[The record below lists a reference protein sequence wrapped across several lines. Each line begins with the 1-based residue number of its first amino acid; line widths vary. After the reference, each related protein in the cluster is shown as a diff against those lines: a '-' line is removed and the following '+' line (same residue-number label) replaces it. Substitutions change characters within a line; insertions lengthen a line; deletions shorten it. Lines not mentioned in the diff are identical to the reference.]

1 MDVVTAFLNGVVS
14 SEVYVGQPKGY
25 SDGTNNVCKLR
36 KALYGLRES
45 PRAWYKCLDEYLT
58 KIKFKMSNVDY
69 CLYTQGE
76 GVDQIYL
83 LIFVDHLL
91 ICSKSKK
98 KIKNL
103 RRVLSEKFKMKD
115 LGEVKEYL
123 GILGVEYDYR
133 NCEMKLSQT
142 KYIESLTNKY
152 QLQDSRLYS
161 TPMETD
167 LKIEKAQNMRV
178 RY

>member
-1 MDVVTAFLNGVVS
+1 MDVITAFLNGELS
-14 SEVYVGQPKGY
+14 SEIYDGQPGGY
-25 SDGTNNVCKLR
+25 SDGTNKVCKLR
-36 KALYGLRES
+36 KALYGLRER

-58 KIKFKMSNVDY
+58 KIKFKRSTVDY

-76 GVDQIYL
+76 GVDKFYL
-83 LIFVDHLL
+83 LIYVDDFL

-103 RRVLSEKFKMKD
+103 KEVLSEKYKMKY

-123 GILGVEYDYR
+123 GINVEYDYR
-133 NCEMKLSQT
+133 NCDMKLSQT

-152 QLQDSRLYS
+152 QLQDSR
-161 TPMETD
+161 
-167 LKIEKAQNMRV
+167 
-178 RY
+178 

>member
-1 MDVVTAFLNGVVS
+1 M
-14 SEVYVGQPKGY
+14 
-25 SDGTNNVCKLR
+25 
-36 KALYGLRES
+36 
-45 PRAWYKCLDEYLT
+45 DEYLT
-58 KIKFKMSNVDY
+58 KIKFKRRNVDY

-76 GVDQIYL
+76 GVDQIYS
-83 LIFVDHLL
+83 LIYVDDLL

-103 RRVLSEKFKMKD
+103 KRVLSEKFNMKD
-115 LGEVKEYL
+115 LGDVKEYL
-123 GILGVEYDYR
+123 GINVEYDYR
-133 NCEMKLSQT
+133 NCDMKLSQT

-161 TPMETD
+161 TEICESDIKYRNLIGALLDISSSTRPD
-167 LKIEKAQNMRV
+167 ISYSVNYLS